1 MAILTLTTDYGRSD
15 YYQSALKGALY
26 RLCPSANVVDISHQ
40 VTPFDIV
47 NAAYLLK
54 NSYKGFPL
62 GSIHIVCVDNGQLQ
76 GQDFILLEEK
86 GQYFIG
92 RDNGIFSL
100 VFEER
105 MGTAIRLSTK
115 DYQPFVLNN
124 YLGRIAKQIID
135 KRPIEELGEK
145 LNAIREVLTIQ
156 PVIGPNEIRASVAHI
171 DHYGNAITNLH
182 QTLFESIWDHRAFNI
197 YLKKNEELNI
207 ISTRFEA
214 APVGELV
221 AKFNDSGYLLV
232 GINMGNAATLL
243 SLKKDDII
251 QIEFKDL

>member
-1 MAILTLTTDYGRSD
+1 MAIITLTTDYGRSD
-15 YYQSALKGALY
+15 YYQAALKGSLY
-26 RLCPSANVVDISHQ
+26 RLCPSATVVDISHQ
-40 VTPFDIV
+40 VNPFDIV

-54 NSYKGFPL
+54 NSYKNFPL
-62 GSIHIVCVDNGQLQ
+62 GSIHIVCVDNGQIQ
-76 GQDFILLEEK
+76 GRDYLLLEEK

-105 MGTAIRLSTK
+105 LGEAIKLNAK
-115 DYQPFVLNN
+115 DFEPFVLNN
-124 YLGRIAKQIID
+124 YLGRVSKHILD
-135 KRPIEELGEK
+135 KKPIEELGEK
-145 LNAIREVLTIQ
+145 LSAIREVLTIQ
-156 PVIGPNEIRASVAHI
+156 PVISPNEIRASIAQV
-171 DHYGNAITNLH
+171 DHYGNVITNLH
-182 QTLFESIWDHRAFNI
+182 QTLFESIWKHRAFNI

-207 ISTRFEA
+207 ISTRFES

-221 AKFNDSGYLLV
+221 AIFNNSGYLMI

-251 QIEFKDL
+251 QIEFKD

>member
-1 MAILTLTTDYGRSD
+1 MAIITLTTDYGQSD
-15 YYQSALKGALY
+15 YYQAALKGSLY
-26 RLCPSANVVDISHQ
+26 RLCPSATVVDISHQ
-40 VTPFDIV
+40 VNPFDIV

-54 NSYKGFPL
+54 NSYKSFPL
-62 GSIHIVCVDNGQLQ
+62 GTIHIVCVDNGQLQ
-76 GQDFILLEEK
+76 GQDYLLLEEK

-105 MGTAIRLSTK
+105 LGQAIRLNSK
-115 DYQPFVLNN
+115 DFEPFVLSN
-124 YLGRIAKQIID
+124 YLGRSAKHILD
-135 KRPIEELGEK
+135 KKPIEELGEK
-145 LNAIREVLTIQ
+145 LTTIREVLTIQ
-156 PVIGPNEIRASVAHI
+156 PVIGPNEIRASIAHI

-182 QTLFESIWDHRAFNI
+182 QTLFESIWNHRAFNI
-197 YLKKNEELNI
+197 YLKKNEELNV
-207 ISTRFEA
+207 ISTKFES

-232 GINMGNAATLL
+232 GINMGNAAALL

-251 QIEFKDL
+251 QIEFKD